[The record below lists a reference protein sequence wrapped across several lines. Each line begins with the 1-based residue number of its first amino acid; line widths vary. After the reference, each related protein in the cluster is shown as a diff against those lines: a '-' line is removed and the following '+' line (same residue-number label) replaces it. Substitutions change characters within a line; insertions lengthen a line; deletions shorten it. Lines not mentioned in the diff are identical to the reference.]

1 MFSISCCC
9 SYYIC
14 IYSLWQYNQFID
26 SVSDRVMQRRTLPPT
41 STIQDDGS
49 DYIVV
54 NYLCS
59 REEHTRNMRLLVE
72 DTPNIDDY
80 EYDENVFLERS
91 YHYICPFCD
100 SRKIPHSLCT
110 LKPSFFLRM
119 HVTEKSIANADSESP
134 TECLHILATGVH
146 AEYFLG
152 TKADHVLRSQV
163 VWKRAEQRIAKLV
176 ESKQPLTLG
185 LIRRESN
192 PNEIC
197 LEFTKTVFA
206 SNHLL
211 PWR

>member
-1 MFSISCCC
+1 MFLKQFLFT
-9 SYYIC
+9 
-14 IYSLWQYNQFID
+14 YSLWQYSQFID
-26 SVSDRVMQRRTLPPT
+26 SVSNRVMQRRTLPPT

-49 DYIVV
+49 DYIVM

-59 REEHTRNMRLLVE
+59 VEEHTRNMRLLV
-72 DTPNIDDY
+72 DGNPNIDDY
-80 EYDENVFLERS
+80 EYDENVFLDKS
-91 YHYICPFCD
+91 YYFICPFCD

-119 HVTEKSIANADSESP
+119 HVTEKLTKNDGSEPSLD
-134 TECLHILATGVH
+134 CLHILATGVH

-152 TKADHVLRSQV
+152 TKADHVLRSQEI
-163 VWKRAEQRIAKLV
+163 WKRAEHRITKLI
-176 ESKQPLTLG
+176 ESQQPLTLG
-185 LIRRESN
+185 LIRRASN